1 MRCSASLVKFLP
13 TVRWLLILLLSSL
26 SYRTAAQ
33 ATSPAVPS
41 TPHLVHYYEGT
52 INGKLSVHLY
62 FFNTDAENMLA
73 ATYYYHKEKGE
84 IALQGSPYAKGK
96 LILMEYMDGGG
107 FEMLSGIF
115 TLTPYSDGSLRGTW
129 QAQPATAGEPL
140 LPVLLRPTQGPGPAI
155 CSPARLTQHP
165 RRMLPTIATGQKAL
179 DAAIARVLRD
189 ELAAIDGDAGTQ
201 ACEVSYFGH
210 NLLGL
215 HLSSEMVGASVHAA
229 YSSQALDLCT
239 GQPVY
244 FPNEL
249 DTRRQAAFQLEAN
262 WRLHQQIEDYI
273 KERGPQSKEPLLS
286 EDDVVGLREQ
296 EFVLDPE
303 QLAVSDGFVSFPYQ
317 VSYELLSDF
326 IAKDYNGRFG
336 PDFTFE
342 ELQAYLRPTSPLR
355 RLMLSESASTKP
367 PVTKPS
373 PKFHTRK

>member
-1 MRCSASLVKFLP
+1 
-13 TVRWLLILLLSSL
+13 
-26 SYRTAAQ
+26 
-33 ATSPAVPS
+33 VPS
-41 TPHLVHYYEGT
+41 APHLVHYYEGT
-52 INGKLSVHLY
+52 INSKLSVHLY

-96 LILMEYMDGGG
+96 LVLMEYADGGG

-155 CSPARLTQHP
+155 CSPTRLTQHP
-165 RRMLPTIATGQKAL
+165 RRILPTIATGQKPL

-215 HLSSEMVGASVHAA
+215 HLSSEMVGANVHAA
-229 YSSQALDLCT
+229 YSSQTLDLCT

-249 DTRRQAAFQLEAN
+249 DARRQAAFQLEAN

-273 KERGPQSKEPLLS
+273 KERGPQSSEPLLS
-286 EDDVVGLREQ
+286 DDDVAGLREQ

-303 QLAVSDGFVSFPYQ
+303 QLAVLDGFVSFPYQ
-317 VSYELLSDF
+317 VNYELLSDF

-336 PDFTFE
+336 PDFTFD

-355 RLMLSESASTKP
+355 RLVLPKP
-367 PVTKPS
+367 VPLIKRPTL
-373 PKFHTRK
+373 HTPGK

>member
-1 MRCSASLVKFLP
+1 MRCSASLVNLLP
-13 TVRWLLILLLSSL
+13 TVRWLLVLLLLASL
-26 SYRTAAQ
+26 NHRVAAQ
-33 ATSPAVPS
+33 AIAPAVPS
-41 TPHLVHYYEGT
+41 APHLVHYYEGT
-52 INGKLSVHLY
+52 INSKLSVHLY

-96 LILMEYMDGGG
+96 LILMEYADGG

-165 RRMLPTIATGQKAL
+165 RRILPTIATGQKPL
-179 DAAIARVLRD
+179 DAAIARVLRG

-215 HLSSEMVGASVHAA
+215 HLSSEMVGANVHAA
-229 YSSQALDLCT
+229 YSSQTLDLCM

-249 DTRRQAAFQLEAN
+249 DARRQAAFQLEAN

-273 KERGPQSKEPLLS
+273 KEWGPQSSEPLLS
-286 EDDVVGLREQ
+286 EDDVAGLREQ

-355 RLMLSESASTKP
+355 RLVLPKPASLIKRSTPHASGK
-367 PVTKPS
+367 
-373 PKFHTRK
+373 

>member
-1 MRCSASLVKFLP
+1 MRCSASSVNILS
-13 TVRWLLILLLSSL
+13 TVRWLLVLLLASL
-26 SYRTAAQ
+26 SHRTAAQ
-33 ATSPAVPS
+33 ATVPAVPS
-41 TPHLVHYYEGT
+41 APHLVHYYEGT

-96 LILMEYMDGGG
+96 LVLMEYADGGG

-129 QAQPATAGEPL
+129 QAQPATIQEPL
-140 LPVLLRPTQGPGPAI
+140 LPVLLRPTSGPGPAS
-155 CSPARLTQHP
+155 CPPARLTQQP
-165 RRMLPTIATGQKAL
+165 RRILPTIATGQKPL
-179 DAAIARVLRD
+179 DAAIAKVLRG

-215 HLSSEMVGASVHAA
+215 HLSSEMVGANVHAY
-229 YSSQALDLCT
+229 YSSQTLDLCT
-239 GQPVY
+239 GQLVY
-244 FPNEL
+244 FPSEL
-249 DTRRQAAFQLEAN
+249 DVRRQAAFQLEAN

-286 EDDVVGLREQ
+286 EDDVAGLREQ
-296 EFVLDPE
+296 EFALDAE
-303 QLAVSDGFVSFPYQ
+303 QLAVVDGFVSFPYQ

-342 ELQAYLRPTSPLR
+342 ELQAYLSPTSSLR
-355 RLMLSESASTKP
+355 RLVLPKPASLIKRPT
-367 PVTKPS
+367 VRVPS
-373 PKFHTRK
+373 K

>member
-1 MRCSASLVKFLP
+1 MRCSAPSINLLL
-13 TVRWLLILLLSSL
+13 TVRWLLVLLLTSL

-33 ATSPAVPS
+33 TTAPAVPS
-41 TPHLVHYYEGT
+41 APHLVHYYEGT

-96 LILMEYMDGGG
+96 LVLMEYADGGG

-129 QAQPATAGEPL
+129 QPQPATTPEPL
-140 LPVLLRPTQGPGPAI
+140 LPVLLRPTQGLGPAS
-155 CSPARLTQHP
+155 CPPARLTHQP
-165 RRMLPTIATGQKAL
+165 RRILPTITTGQKPL
-179 DAAIARVLRD
+179 DAAIARVLRGK
-189 ELAAIDGDAGTQ
+189 LAAIDGDAGTQ

-215 HLSSEMVGASVHAA
+215 HLSSEMVGASVHAS
-229 YSSQALDLCT
+229 YSSQTLDLCT

-244 FPNEL
+244 FPDEL
-249 DTRRQAAFQLEAN
+249 DARRQTAFQVEAN

-286 EDDVVGLREQ
+286 EDDVAGLREQ

-303 QLAVSDGFVSFPYQ
+303 QLAVSDGSVSFPYQ
-317 VSYELLSDF
+317 VSYDLLSDF

-342 ELQAYLRPTSPLR
+342 ELQAYLRPTSSLR
-355 RLMLSESASTKP
+355 RLVLPKPASLSKRSTVRIPNK
-367 PVTKPS
+367 
-373 PKFHTRK
+373 